1 MKSQAGVLLVTA
13 EPDTAQAVDETL
25 RAGERLAP
33 AGTCRALEGLAA
45 QLQADAPAAVVVDI
59 DPDPGRMLAELEP
72 IIARF
77 SGTRFVLLA
86 SALHKDLILE
96 AMQIGA
102 RHCLQKGAVQAEL
115 AGVLQRLT
123 ADGSVRPQGRGS
135 VIGVLSA
142 SGGCG
147 ATTLAVNLANELCLG
162 SPESALLVDFDSAFG
177 AVATCLGVKGDY
189 GVADILAHDGNADPQ
204 LVRSSATVCSDHLHV
219 LLSPASIDYAT
230 PAALRYDNLDA
241 ALEACKQAYPYTVVD
256 APRVPA
262 EVAAVLAKAC
272 SATLIV
278 MQLTIKDIHVA
289 RSLRGALLDRG
300 VPAGRIVPVINRHR
314 KRKQM
319 IGLDECRRALDVN
332 GLELISNDYRNAVRG
347 INFGQPLAEAA
358 PMSSIRK
365 DIRKLARTL
374 ALQGA
379 SLTQR

>member
-1 MKSQAGVLLVTA
+1 MKPQAGVLLVTA

-25 RAGERLAP
+25 RASERLAP
-33 AGTCRALEGLAA
+33 AGTCRALEELTAL
-45 QLQADAPAAVVVDI
+45 LQTHAVSAVVVDI
-59 DPDPGRMLAELEP
+59 DPQPGRMLANLEP

-77 SGTRFVLLA
+77 NGTRFVLLA
-86 SALHKDLILE
+86 SALDEDLILE

-102 RHCLQKGAVQAEL
+102 RHCLQKEAIGSEL

-123 ADGSVRPQGRGS
+123 ADGSAKPRGRGA

-162 SPESALLVDFDSAFG
+162 SPESALLVDLDSSFG
-177 AVATCLGVKGDY
+177 AVASCLGLKGDY
-189 GVADILAHDGNADPQ
+189 GVADLLAHGGNADPQ
-204 LVRSSATVCSDHLHV
+204 LVSSSATVCSEHLHV
-219 LLSPASIDYAT
+219 LLSPASVNYAA
-230 PAALRYDNLDA
+230 PAPLQYDNLDA

-256 APRVPA
+256 APRVPV

-272 SATLIV
+272 WATLIV
-278 MQLTIKDIHVA
+278 MQLTVKDIHIA
-289 RSLRGALLDRG
+289 RSLRAALLDRG
-300 VPAGRIVPVINRHR
+300 VPAGPIIPVINRHR
-314 KRKQM
+314 RRKQM
-319 IGLDECRRALDVN
+319 ISLEECRRALDVN
-332 GLELISNDYRNAVRG
+332 DLELIGNDYRNAVRG

-365 DIRKLARTL
+365 DIRRLARTL

-379 SLTQR
+379 SLS

>member
-1 MKSQAGVLLVTA
+1 MEPQSGVLLVTA
-13 EPDTAQAVDETL
+13 EPETAQAVDKTL
-25 RAGERLAP
+25 RASGRLAL
-33 AGTCRALEGLAA
+33 AGTCRALDELAA
-45 QLQADAPAAVVVDI
+45 RLQADRVSAAIVDI
-59 DPDPGRMLAELEP
+59 DPHPGRMLAELEP

-86 SALHKDLILE
+86 SGLDKDLILE

-102 RHCLQKGAVQAEL
+102 RHCLQKGAVRSEL

-123 ADGSVRPQGRGS
+123 ANGSARPPGRGS

-142 SGGCG
+142 GGGCG
-147 ATTLAVNLANELCLG
+147 ATTLAVNLANELCQG
-162 SPESALLVDFDSAFG
+162 GPEAALVVDLDSSFG

-189 GVADILAHDGNADPQ
+189 GVADILAHSGNADPQ
-204 LVRSSATVCSDHLHV
+204 LVSSSATVCSDHLHV
-219 LLSPASIDYAT
+219 LLSPASVDYAA
-230 PAALRYDNLDA
+230 PAPLQYDNLGA

-256 APRVPA
+256 APRVPI

-272 SATLIV
+272 SAALIV

-289 RSLRGALLDRG
+289 RRLRGALLDRG
-300 VPAGRIVPVINRHR
+300 VAAGRIVPVINRHR

-319 IGLDECRRALDVN
+319 IGLDECRRALDVSEI
-332 GLELISNDYRNAVRG
+332 ELIGNDYRNAIRG

-365 DIRKLARTL
+365 DIRRLARTL

-379 SLTQR
+379 SLSQR